1 MVYVYSNSRL
11 PPKSRRWLSCDLLG
25 QAGAGAVQ
33 RRAQCPAGASPP
45 LPALATFSWAWV
57 WVQGLP
63 PTPGTY
69 TALLCLLLEA
79 RH

>member
-1 MVYVYSNSRL
+1 MYVSSNSHL
-11 PPKSRRWLSCDLLG
+11 PPKSRRWLSCNLLI
-25 QAGAGAVQ
+25 QAGAGAAQ

-45 LPALATFSWAWV
+45 LTAQATFSWAWV

-69 TALLCLLLEA
+69 TALLCLRIEA